1 MILCF
6 DKIAFTDNDKGSLS
20 EGVDSNLE
28 WEAEFGAATDEI
40 PQPKLGNPNPP
51 PLQSIQQTP
60 TSSCCH
66 VNTGSKKGR
75 RGFWLVW
82 GRDREGGIS
91 SSACPCG
98 TRSYIQTW
106 RCLQFCA
113 IVRIFFCSVKS
124 LSHIIF
130 AIFACLNIC
139 F

>member
-1 MILCF
+1 MILGF

-60 TSSCCH
+60 ICSCCH

-82 GRDREGGIS
+82 GREREGGD
-91 SSACPCG
+91 
-98 TRSYIQTW
+98 Q
-106 RCLQFCA
+106 
-113 IVRIFFCSVKS
+113 
-124 LSHIIF
+124 
-130 AIFACLNIC
+130 
-139 F
+139 

>member
-1 MILCF
+1 MILGF

-82 GRDREGGIS
+82 GRREGGGGS
-91 SSACPCG
+91 VVVPVHVG
-98 TRSYIQTW
+98 QE
-106 RCLQFCA
+106 A
-113 IVRIFFCSVKS
+113 IYKHGFVYNSVQS
-124 LSHIIF
+124 
-130 AIFACLNIC
+130 
-139 F
+139 